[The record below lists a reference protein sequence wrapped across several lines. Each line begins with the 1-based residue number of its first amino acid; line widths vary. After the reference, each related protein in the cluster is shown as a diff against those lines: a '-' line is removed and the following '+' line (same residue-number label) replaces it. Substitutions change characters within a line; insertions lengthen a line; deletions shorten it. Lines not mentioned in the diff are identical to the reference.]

1 MSLQYSNKEA
11 SYAAQHCISFCSY
24 GCGRQTC
31 NIRHVRDQLTP
42 ISCCAY
48 WQQSRRQW
56 EWFFATM
63 MMLRR
68 WKTAEWWL
76 RAVIVYWRLSLWTE
90 YIDLSQEIACSWWL
104 INALAHTYIYS
115 WHWWNEDMDN
125 SSKIWGGL
133 EPVISSQCCRM
144 FTYFFETSCKVA
156 YRLLVAVFSLRSL
169 QHQRKPSYQL
179 YCHHQCMA
187 YRHRFL
193 FRHSASQFSH
203 YKWRKRLP
211 NYVYI

>member
-1 MSLQYSNKEA
+1 M
-11 SYAAQHCISFCSY
+11 QHNTAF
-24 GCGRQTC
+24 RFAVTDVED
-31 NIRHVRDQLTP
+31 RHV
-42 ISCCAY
+42 IYAMS
-48 WQQSRRQW
+48 
-56 EWFFATM
+56 ATNLHPSVAARIDNSQEDSGSGS
-63 MMLRR
+63 LRR
-68 WKTAEWWL
+68 WWCCGDGRLLSDDWEPL
-76 RAVIVYWRLSLWTE
+76 LYWRLSLWTE